1 MIFKKNLYIKGM
13 DVKQNKNKRILALVA
28 PIAIG
33 VTLCACG
40 GSEVAGGG
48 PSGTEA
54 GNAITAQIFIA
65 NAPAANARV
74 KLVEQNSLD
83 GNGYI
88 ATANENGF
96 VTIKEI
102 PIGNY
107 TMEASLNESSV
118 QLPVS
123 VQNLDDTVE
132 LGKQTL
138 QKSVYI
144 GGNVSD
150 FITDSTSENFK
161 NTTGFIKFRGLDHSA
176 IISNGKFEAFGLPA
190 GKLSMVILPSGTKHD
205 TLDVSIKVSAG
216 DSLTTLMPKTQPAPQ
231 DTAKKDTTKKDTV
244 QKNST
249 LLIDDFEDGDNI
261 HLLASEIPYFNYTM
275 GSWNLTTATLNQP
288 INFFGESQAIP
299 DSEKIA
305 VYPEW
310 PADYKDHPFKLVIQD
325 SKEGG
330 KEVHVTFDFPDTA
343 SYTLYA
349 VITMSIGNYGYSYDL
364 SSVDSI
370 AFDAWGSGETEI
382 QITSNPHY
390 MSKTSGTLPV
400 TLPKNKTKLKYAW
413 ADLVPSE
420 EDRKRVTSISLVF
433 HDDAELYFDNLK
445 FIGKDLQNIWKTKE

>member
-1 MIFKKNLYIKGM
+1 M
-13 DVKQNKNKRILALVA
+13 DVRQNKNRHIHSLIA
-28 PIAIG
+28 PFAVG
-33 VTLCACG
+33 LLLCACG
-40 GSEVAGGG
+40 SDNVAGGG

-65 NAPAANARV
+65 DAPAANARV
-74 KLVEQNSLD
+74 KLVEEASLD

-96 VTIKEI
+96 VTIENVA
-102 PIGNY
+102 IGKY
-107 TMEASLNESSV
+107 IMEASLDESAI
-118 QLPVS
+118 QTPVT
-123 VQNLDDTVE
+123 VQNLNDTVE
-132 LGKQTL
+132 LGMQAL
-138 QKSVYI
+138 QKAVYI
-144 GGNVSD
+144 GGNVYD

-176 IISNGKFEAFGLPA
+176 FVTNGKFEVFGLPA
-190 GKLSMVILPSGTKHD
+190 GKLEMVILPNAKHD
-205 TLDVSIKVSAG
+205 TVNVSIKAKAG
-216 DSLTTLMPKTQPAPQ
+216 DSLTTLKPKTQPPQ
-231 DTAKKDTTKKDTV
+231 DTTKKDTT

-288 INFFGESQAIP
+288 INFFGESKAIP

-310 PADYKDHPFKLVIQD
+310 PADFKDHPFKLVIQD

-343 SYTLYA
+343 SYTIYA
-349 VITMSIGNYGYSYDL
+349 VITMNIGNYGYSYDL

-370 AFDAWGSGETEI
+370 AFDAWGSGGTEI

-390 MSKTSGTLPV
+390 MSKTSTLPI

-413 ADLVPSE
+413 ADLVPNE
-420 EDRKRVTSISLVF
+420 EDRKSVTTITFAF
-433 HDDAELYFDNLK
+433 HDDAEIHLDNVE
-445 FIGKDLQNIWKTKE
+445 FIGKDLMNIWKK

>member
-1 MIFKKNLYIKGM
+1 MIFRKKLYIKDM
-13 DVKQNKNKRILALVA
+13 DVKQNRTRRILALSA
-28 PIAIG
+28 PLAIG
-33 VTLCACG
+33 FSLCACG
-40 GSEVAGGG
+40 TEVAGGG

-65 NAPAANARV
+65 DAPAANARV
-74 KLVEQNSLD
+74 KLVEQTSLD

-96 VTIKEI
+96 VTIKEV

-150 FITDSTSENFK
+150 FITDSTSEKFK
-161 NTTGFIKFRGLDHSA
+161 NMTGFVKFRGLDHSA
-176 IISNGKFEAFGLPA
+176 LVTDGKFEVLGLPA
-190 GKLSMVILPSGTKHD
+190 GKLSMVILPNAKHD
-205 TLDVSIKVSAG
+205 TVNVSIKAKAG
-216 DSLTTLMPKTQPAPQ
+216 DSLTTLKPKTQP
-231 DTAKKDTTKKDTV
+231 KDTTKKDTV

-288 INFFGESQAIP
+288 INFFGESKAIP

-310 PADYKDHPFKLVIQD
+310 PADFNGHPFKLVIQD

-343 SYTLYA
+343 SYPLYA

-420 EDRKRVTSISLVF
+420 EDRKSVTTITFAF
-433 HDDAELYFDNLK
+433 HDDAEIHLDNLE
-445 FIGKDLQNIWKTKE
+445 FIGKDLMNIWKK

>member
-144 GGNVSD
+144 GGSVSD
-150 FITDSTSENFK
+150 FITDSTSESFK
-161 NTTGFIKFRGLDHSA
+161 NATGFVKFRGLDHSA
-176 IISNGKFEAFGLPA
+176 LVTDGKFEVLGLPA

-205 TLDVSIKVSAG
+205 TLDVSIKVAAG
-216 DSLTTLMPKTQPAPQ
+216 DSLTTLKPKTQPTPQ

-275 GSWNLTTATLNQP
+275 GSWNLTTATL
-288 INFFGESQAIP
+288 SQAMIPFSPSIP

-310 PADYKDHPFKLVIQD
+310 PTELNGHPFNLVIQD

-330 KEVHVTFDFPDTA
+330 KEVHATFDFPDTA
-343 SYTLYA
+343 SYPLYA

-382 QITSNPHY
+382 QITSKPHY

-420 EDRKRVTSISLVF
+420 EDRKSVTTITFAF
-433 HDDAELYFDNLK
+433 HDDAEIHLDNVE
-445 FIGKDLQNIWKTKE
+445 FIGKDLMNIWKK

>member
-1 MIFKKNLYIKGM
+1 MIFRKKLYIKDM
-13 DVKQNKNKRILALVA
+13 DVKQNRTRRILALIA
-28 PIAIG
+28 PLAIG
-33 VTLCACG
+33 FSLCACG
-40 GSEVAGGG
+40 TEVAGGG

-65 NAPAANARV
+65 DAPAANARV
-74 KLVEQNSLD
+74 KLVEQTSLD

-96 VTIKEI
+96 VTIKEV

-150 FITDSTSENFK
+150 FITDSTSEKFK

-176 IISNGKFEAFGLPA
+176 FVTNGKFEVFGLPA
-190 GKLSMVILPSGTKHD
+190 GKLEMVILPNAKHD
-205 TLDVSIKVSAG
+205 TVNVSIKAKAG
-216 DSLTTLMPKTQPAPQ
+216 DSLTTLKPKTQP
-231 DTAKKDTTKKDTV
+231 KDTTKKDTV

-288 INFFGESQAIP
+288 INFFGESKAIP

-310 PADYKDHPFKLVIQD
+310 PADFNGHPFKLVIQD

-343 SYTLYA
+343 SYPLYA

-420 EDRKRVTSISLVF
+420 EDRKSVTTITFAF
-433 HDDAELYFDNLK
+433 HDDAEIHLDNLE
-445 FIGKDLQNIWKTKE
+445 FIGKDLMNIWKK

>member
-13 DVKQNKNKRILALVA
+13 DVKQNKNKRILALIA

-33 VTLCACG
+33 FSLCACG

-83 GNGYI
+83 GQGYM

-150 FITDSTSENFK
+150 FITDSTSEKFK
-161 NTTGFIKFRGLDHSA
+161 NMTGFVKFRGLDHSA
-176 IISNGKFEAFGLPA
+176 LVSDGKFE
-190 GKLSMVILPSGTKHD
+190 V
-205 TLDVSIKVSAG
+205 LDSR
-216 DSLTTLMPKTQPAPQ
+216 Q
-231 DTAKKDTTKKDTV
+231 DT
-244 QKNST
+244 
-249 LLIDDFEDGDNI
+249 
-261 HLLASEIPYFNYTM
+261 
-275 GSWNLTTATLNQP
+275 
-288 INFFGESQAIP
+288 
-299 DSEKIA
+299 
-305 VYPEW
+305 
-310 PADYKDHPFKLVIQD
+310 
-325 SKEGG
+325 
-330 KEVHVTFDFPDTA
+330 
-343 SYTLYA
+343 
-349 VITMSIGNYGYSYDL
+349 
-364 SSVDSI
+364 
-370 AFDAWGSGETEI
+370 
-382 QITSNPHY
+382 
-390 MSKTSGTLPV
+390 
-400 TLPKNKTKLKYAW
+400 
-413 ADLVPSE
+413 
-420 EDRKRVTSISLVF
+420 
-433 HDDAELYFDNLK
+433 
-445 FIGKDLQNIWKTKE
+445 

>member
-1 MIFKKNLYIKGM
+1 MIFRKKLYIKDM
-13 DVKQNKNKRILALVA
+13 DVKQNRTRRILALIA
-28 PIAIG
+28 PLAIG
-33 VTLCACG
+33 FSLCACG
-40 GSEVAGGG
+40 TEVAGGG

-65 NAPAANARV
+65 DAPAANARV
-74 KLVEQNSLD
+74 KLVEQTSLD

-96 VTIKEI
+96 VTIKEV

-150 FITDSTSENFK
+150 FITDSTSEKFK
-161 NTTGFIKFRGLDHSA
+161 NMTGFVKFRGLDHSA
-176 IISNGKFEAFGLPA
+176 LVTDGKFEVLGLPA

-205 TLDVSIKVSAG
+205 TLDVPIKVSAG
-216 DSLTTLMPKTQPAPQ
+216 DSLTTLKPKTQP
-231 DTAKKDTTKKDTV
+231 KDTTKKDTV

-288 INFFGESQAIP
+288 INFFGESKAIP

-310 PADYKDHPFKLVIQD
+310 PADFNGHPFKLVIQD

-343 SYTLYA
+343 SYPLYA

-420 EDRKRVTSISLVF
+420 EDRKSVTTITFAF
-433 HDDAELYFDNLK
+433 HDDAEIHLDNLE
-445 FIGKDLQNIWKTKE
+445 FIGKDLMNIWKK

>member
-1 MIFKKNLYIKGM
+1 MIFRKKLYIKDM
-13 DVKQNKNKRILALVA
+13 DVKQNRTRRILALIA
-28 PIAIG
+28 PLAIG
-33 VTLCACG
+33 FSLCACG
-40 GSEVAGGG
+40 TEVAGGG

-65 NAPAANARV
+65 DAPAANARV
-74 KLVEQNSLD
+74 KLVEQTSLD

-96 VTIKEI
+96 VTIKEV

-150 FITDSTSENFK
+150 FITDSTSEKFK
-161 NTTGFIKFRGLDHSA
+161 NMTGFVKFRGLDHSA
-176 IISNGKFEAFGLPA
+176 LVTDGKFEVLGLPA
-190 GKLSMVILPSGTKHD
+190 GKLSMVILPNAKHD
-205 TLDVSIKVSAG
+205 TVNVSIKAKAG
-216 DSLTTLMPKTQPAPQ
+216 DSLTTLKPKTQP
-231 DTAKKDTTKKDTV
+231 KDTTKKDTV

-288 INFFGESQAIP
+288 INFFGESKAIP

-310 PADYKDHPFKLVIQD
+310 PADFNGHPFKLVIQD

-343 SYTLYA
+343 SYPLYA

-420 EDRKRVTSISLVF
+420 EDRKSVTTITFAF
-433 HDDAELYFDNLK
+433 HDDAEIHLDNLE
-445 FIGKDLQNIWKTKE
+445 FIGKDLMNIWKK

>member
-1 MIFKKNLYIKGM
+1 MIFRKKLYIKDM
-13 DVKQNKNKRILALVA
+13 DVKQNRTRRILALIA
-28 PIAIG
+28 PLAIG
-33 VTLCACG
+33 FSLCACG
-40 GSEVAGGG
+40 TEVAGGG

-65 NAPAANARV
+65 DAPAANARV
-74 KLVEQNSLD
+74 KLVEQTSLD

-96 VTIKEI
+96 VTIKEV

-123 VQNLDDTVE
+123 VQNLDDTIE

-138 QKSVYI
+138 QRAAYI

-150 FITDSTSENFK
+150 FITDSTSEKFK
-161 NTTGFIKFRGLDHSA
+161 NMTGFVKFRGLDHSA
-176 IISNGKFEAFGLPA
+176 LVTDGKFEVLGLPA
-190 GKLSMVILPSGTKHD
+190 GKLSMVILPNAKHD
-205 TLDVSIKVSAG
+205 TVNVSIKAKAG
-216 DSLTTLMPKTQPAPQ
+216 DSLTTLKPKTQPPQ
-231 DTAKKDTTKKDTV
+231 DTTKKDTT

-261 HLLASEIPYFNYTM
+261 HLLASEIPYFTIM
-275 GSWNLTTATLNQP
+275 GSSSWNLITATT
-288 INFFGESQAIP
+288 QAEFAGGFVP
-299 DSEKIA
+299 ESEKIA

-310 PADYKDHPFKLVIQD
+310 TPDFNGHPFKLVIQD

-343 SYTLYA
+343 SYPLYA

-420 EDRKRVTSISLVF
+420 EDRKSVTTITFAF
-433 HDDAELYFDNLK
+433 HDDAEIHLDNLE
-445 FIGKDLQNIWKTKE
+445 FIGKDLMNIWKK

>member
-13 DVKQNKNKRILALVA
+13 DVKQNKNKRILALIA

-33 VTLCACG
+33 FSLCACG

-83 GNGYI
+83 GQGYM

-150 FITDSTSENFK
+150 FITDSTSEKFK
-161 NTTGFIKFRGLDHSA
+161 NMTGFVKFRGLDHSA
-176 IISNGKFEAFGLPA
+176 LVSDGKFEVLGLPA
-190 GKLSMVILPSGTKHD
+190 GHLNMVIIPTETAD
-205 TLDVSIKVSAG
+205 TVKVSVETDAG
-216 DSLTTLMPKTQPAPQ
+216 DSITTLKPQ
-231 DTAKKDTTKKDTV
+231 DSIPPTPV
-244 QKNST
+244 SKNER
-249 LLIDDFEDGDNI
+249 LLIDDFEDGDNFHI
-261 HLLASEIPYFNYTM
+261 YVPENIMGFSGYYWLL
-275 GSWNLTTATLNQP
+275 LTTTLVNTIP
-288 INFFGESQAIP
+288 FIAVDTIN
-299 DSEKIA
+299 
-305 VYPEW
+305 VYPEI
-310 PADYKDHPFKLVIQD
+310 PQDLKGKHPFIAVIQD
-325 SKEGG
+325 DNEGG
-330 KEVHVTFDFPDTA
+330 KEVNVKFDFPET
-343 SYTLYA
+343 
-349 VITMSIGNYGYSYDL
+349 SIGETVPFAFIKLYFKGMYTTTDL
-364 SSVDSI
+364 SMVDSV
-370 AFDAWGSGETEI
+370 AFDAWGSGNAEI
-382 QITSNPHY
+382 QILDEANGVTLTAYPI
-390 MSKTSGTLPV
+390 TLPQS
-400 TLPKNKTKLKYAW
+400 KEKLQYAW
-413 ADLVPSE
+413 ADLLPNE
-420 EDRKRVTSISLVF
+420 EDRKKVTSFSVVF
-433 HDDAELYFDNLK
+433 HDDGELHFDNLE
-445 FIGKDLQNIWKTKE
+445 FIGKNLQDIWKTKE